1 MSTLSFKKLYTLI
14 ESNQFYNCHFFTIDN
29 SCVYIKIISKIDNN
43 SYMLYIPSKYD
54 IKMNNYK
61 SFELKEISNINSS
74 KDIVLEYGYDNENKE
89 REDMYHDHGTHK
101 DVNEFNLID
110 NYKSEINI
118 NNTRSKDNEEV
129 KCLFRQMKRLKY
141 SVENLD
147 YKLVIMY
154 KTYLCAISRD
164 NQISCYF
171 IKNFNTADNIK
182 TILVSA
188 DLEMLFNKNM
198 RIHNELTQV
207 KSGIQKIINKNYITN
222 TKYIGELVKKNINIG
237 NIHSIIILKKN
248 DLDKLYKQVYELLQ
262 NVKNKEKTIRDTT
275 NNQELLA
282 NILKS
287 KAKLIIEI
295 NKIISRKDN
304 LMLLYDKIFFDN
316 IIMLDKIS
324 KNINLLNEI

>member
-1 MSTLSFKKLYTLI
+1 MDMIMKIKK
-14 ESNQFYNCHFFTIDN
+14 E
-29 SCVYIKIISKIDNN
+29 KICIMIT
-43 SYMLYIPSKYD
+43 
-54 IKMNNYK
+54 
-61 SFELKEISNINSS
+61 
-74 KDIVLEYGYDNENKE
+74 
-89 REDMYHDHGTHK
+89 THK

-222 TKYIGELVKKNINIG
+222 TKYIAELVNKNININ
-237 NIHSIIILKKN
+237 NINNVIMGKKKN
-248 DLDKLYKQVYELLQ
+248 LDKIYNQINTLLE
-262 NVKNKEKTIRDTT
+262 NVKNKEKTVRNTT
-275 NNQELLA
+275 NNQELLEK
-282 NILKS
+282 ILKS

-295 NKIISRKDN
+295 NKIISKKDN